1 MLAVLSFLDFP
12 FVTSGYF
19 QMVSFRKLKHLRHGI
34 WSGTQYSVQIYAGHI
49 QNIQK
54 NVEDHTK
61 VEDCLQSVQLL
72 SCVQLFATW
81 TAACQACLQKSPQT
95 YLLKLDPPLPAKL
108 GLSHCTNTPPPRTW
122 EN

>member
-61 VEDCLQSVQLL
+61 VEACLQSVQF
-72 SCVQLFATW
+72 SCSVVSNSLRHG
-81 TAACQACLQKSPQT
+81 LQHAR
-95 YLLKLDPPLPAKL
+95 LVFRNLPK
-108 GLSHCTNTPPPRTW
+108 HIC
-122 EN
+122 